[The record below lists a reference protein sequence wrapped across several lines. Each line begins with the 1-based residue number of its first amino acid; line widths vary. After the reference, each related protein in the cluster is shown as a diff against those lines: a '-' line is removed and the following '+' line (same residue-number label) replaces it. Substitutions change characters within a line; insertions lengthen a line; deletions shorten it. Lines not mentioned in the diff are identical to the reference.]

1 MTGNLTT
8 STKKKRPIVGLD
20 LDDREVHGH
29 GQQLLARAGQ
39 PYLKMS
45 YSTFGYGGAYASSG
59 AQVGLSSSPISHYT
73 VTALSLLCPLSTLES
88 PLGRLLRLGPRTVC
102 KPGVFGRNGPRC
114 GIKRDTGVFVTT
126 CAPDFTRAR
135 HFFRLSARE
144 AICHRCQ
151 PTYRKLCTQ
160 CKVHNDQ
167 R

>member
-1 MTGNLTT
+1 M
-8 STKKKRPIVGLD
+8 D

-135 HFFRLSARE
+135 HFFRLSARSDLSPL
-144 AICHRCQ
+144 
-151 PTYRKLCTQ
+151 PTHIPQALHTVQ
-160 CKVHNDQ
+160 GAQ
-167 R
+167 

>member
-1 MTGNLTT
+1 MGTELTRTT

-135 HFFRLSARE
+135 HFFRLSARSDLSPL
-144 AICHRCQ
+144 
-151 PTYRKLCTQ
+151 PTHIPQALHTVQ
-160 CKVHNDQ
+160 GAQ
-167 R
+167 